1 MEELDH
7 SSFICLVGIPFPANN
22 QGKSSSSPVRSSV
35 VSQRQPTLACFPGF
49 PVGKPNWARASGQYL
64 HVGKLWR
71 APRKSPSRRP
81 RRPIPRL
88 FRVLHYRLRINLP
101 EPKLPLVPL
110 LSNINC
116 IRYQWQ
122 TLYVYLTLLGY
133 GLTLTYRIRAF
144 G

>member
-1 MEELDH
+1 VDSWRNWITHH
-7 SSFICLVGIPFPANN
+7 SSALLG
-22 QGKSSSSPVRSSV
+22 SHSPQTSKARTPLAPYGVAWCRNG
-35 VSQRQPTLACFPGF
+35 SQPWLGF

-88 FRVLHYRLRINLP
+88 FRVLYYRLRTNLP
-101 EPKLPLVPL
+101 EPELPLVPL

-133 GLTLTYRIRAF
+133 GLTLTYRIRAL